1 MMSNLPPFSRK
12 RDSLNVRIS
21 ERDHD
26 GRARA
31 VDPAYNVALQ
41 ASAGTGKTHVLVER
55 YLNLLRAGVD
65 PSNILAITFTRK
77 AASEIKERIVSAV
90 RGEAASGKLSA
101 ERWNELRDRFGDITI
116 GTIDAF
122 CLMLLR
128 EFPLEADVD
137 PGFSIANESEGPRL
151 VRESLDRTMRIC
163 RSFVGHDEDVDLVF
177 SQLHEHQI
185 RHGLATLLNRRII
198 AREVLSYVTTFGPQ
212 KLTID
217 EACQRA
223 GRGLREVFNQSP
235 DGLSIF
241 LKTGPLDLKFALLS
255 SDLRALVAEKD
266 DSVGV
271 EQGIWKRLLV
281 RVEDHFLTQVGQPRK
296 RLNYKKS
303 QFLSDRDWDCH
314 RKVVVENALAIK
326 DVLLRYRRDLNA
338 IMSRGVWRLYQVA
351 ESEYRHTLETNAVLD
366 FTEVLLSA
374 IKLLGQMDEF
384 SQSRYRLES
393 RYHHILVDE
402 FQDTSRAQW
411 KLISLLVQSWGEGA
425 GLAHSGP
432 LEPSIFV
439 VGDSKQSI
447 YGFRDADVLVFE
459 EASRFLKGLRP
470 DHDVRRS
477 ISKSFRSVPV
487 LLGFFNDLCAAMKPI
502 LIRADAFRFK
512 ESDRFPIP
520 DQVGSRHSDALG
532 MIAADSLK
540 LCATKVVSEIEHLL
554 GIAKVRDRVAGV
566 SRQAIPGDIAILF
579 RTRDSHREFEAAL
592 ETRGI
597 PAYVYKGLGFFET
610 DEIKDILA
618 LFSYLADPRSNL
630 CCAAW
635 LRSRFVRMSDEG
647 LRRLAPQIATMVL
660 SSQSTPRLDS
670 YDYKLLLKVRSSV
683 ARWLGLV
690 DSLPPAELLD
700 CVLSESAYSVEL
712 KGPRLQQGRENLK
725 KIRALIRRLQNSGYS
740 TVASI
745 TEHLS
750 QLSTSDESN
759 AVIDAVNAVN
769 LMTVHAAK
777 GLEFPIVFVVDM
789 TRGTAPRRD
798 PIRVTIGH
806 GDANLPTVSVGNF
819 PSDTDQDTTDQEREE
834 TKRLLYVA
842 VTRARDRLYLA
853 SVVKDGH
860 MRVGR
865 NSLAEVMPPSLTKL
879 FVEATDTAS
888 QTIEWLL
895 PSGGAHRF
903 HVCQNMTQAIPKAI
917 SKLQESLDDFGFV
930 ADASIPRRPVSKERQ
945 DAHVFKESS
954 EIGKYSNRLLGTL
967 VHRLIARQG
976 IAKAGAS
983 FSSPSLKV
991 TIATLL
997 RADEAVEVAANPQL
1011 SEQVIAAYR
1020 ALSCQPEIQAL
1031 IGEGETIY
1039 EIPFSLQTETS
1050 ISTGTIDCVVR
1061 SPNGCLTVL
1070 EFKTGRRRPEH
1081 RQQLDLYRQAISS
1094 MVPHTQVKGRLVY
1107 V

>member
-1 MMSNLPPFSRK
+1 MSSFPPSSRK

-26 GRARA
+26 GRIRA

-77 AASEIKERIVSAV
+77 AAAEIKERIVSAL
-90 RGEAASGKLSA
+90 REEAASGKLSA
-101 ERWNELRDRFGDITI
+101 EQWNELRDRFGDITI

-137 PGFSIANESEGPRL
+137 PGFSMANESEGPRL
-151 VRESLDRTMRIC
+151 VRESLDRTIRIC

-177 SQLHEHQI
+177 SQLREHQI

-198 AREVLSYVTTFGPQ
+198 AREVLNYVTTVGPQ

-223 GRGLREVFNQSP
+223 GRGLREVFNQAP
-235 DGLSIF
+235 GGLSVF
-241 LKTGPLDLKFALLS
+241 LQTGPLDLKFDLLS
-255 SDLRALVAEKD
+255 SDLRALVAERD

-281 RVEDHFLTQVGQPRK
+281 RVEGHFLTQAGQPRK
-296 RLNYKKS
+296 RLTYKKS
-303 QFLSDRDWDCH
+303 QFSSDRDWDCH
-314 RKVVVENALAIK
+314 RKAVVENASAIK
-326 DVLLRYRRDLNA
+326 NVLLRYRRDLNA

-432 LEPSIFV
+432 LEPSIFI

-459 EASRFLKGLRP
+459 EASRFLKDLRP
-470 DHDVRRS
+470 NHDVRRS
-477 ISKSFRSVPV
+477 ISKSFRSVPA
-487 LLGFFNDLCAAMKPI
+487 LLSFFNDLCAAIKPV
-502 LIRADAFRFK
+502 LTRADAFQFK
-512 ESDRFPIP
+512 ENDQFPIS
-520 DQVGSRHSDALG
+520 DQVSSEHSDTLG

-540 LCATKVVSEIEHLL
+540 LCATKVVSEIERLL
-554 GIAKVRDRVAGV
+554 GTAKVRDRVSGV
-566 SRQAIPGDIAILF
+566 SRQAMPGDIAILF

-592 ETRGI
+592 EIRGI

-610 DEIKDILA
+610 DEVKDILA

-660 SSQSTPRLDS
+660 SSQSTPKLNP
-670 YDYKLLLKVRSSV
+670 YDYKLLLKVRSNV
-683 ARWLGLV
+683 GRWLGLV

-745 TEHLS
+745 TEHLR

-777 GLEFPIVFVVDM
+777 GLEFPIVFVVDV
-789 TRGTAPRRD
+789 TRGTAPSRD
-798 PIRVTIGH
+798 PICVTVGH
-806 GDANLPTVSVGNF
+806 GDASLPTVSVGNF
-819 PSDTDQDTTDQEREE
+819 PSNTNQSTADHEREE

-842 VTRARDRLYLA
+842 VTRARERLYLA
-853 SVVKDGH
+853 AVVKDGH
-860 MRVGR
+860 IRVGR

-879 FVEATDTAS
+879 FGKAIDTAS

-903 HVCQNMTQAIPKAI
+903 HVCKDMTHAR
-917 SKLQESLDDFGFV
+917 SKTVSKFRESLDDFGFI
-930 ADASIPRRPVSKERQ
+930 ADASIPRRPVSKELQ
-945 DAHVFKESS
+945 DAHVLKEFS
-954 EIGKYSNRLLGTL
+954 ETGKYSNRLLGTL
-967 VHRLIARQG
+967 VHRLIAHQG
-976 IAKAGAS
+976 IAKAGTV
-983 FSSPSLKV
+983 FSSHSLKV
-991 TIATLL
+991 IIAALL
-997 RADEAVEVAANPQL
+997 RTDEVVEAAANPQL
-1011 SEQVIAAYR
+1011 SEQVVDAYR
-1020 ALSCQPEIQAL
+1020 TLSSQPEVQML
-1031 IGEGETIY
+1031 IKEGETMH
-1039 EIPFSLQTETS
+1039 EIPFSLQTETG

-1070 EFKTGRRRPEH
+1070 EFKTGRRRSEH
-1081 RQQLDLYRQAISS
+1081 RQQLDLYRQAVSL